1 MKEGD
6 VVKAGEPLFHDKTV
20 EEMNFA
26 SPVSGKVLNINRGE
40 RRKIL
45 SVTIQADAQI
55 EYAKYDVKVGTGDEV
70 KALLLKAGIW
80 SLIGQR
86 PYDCIADPKKAP
98 KAIWISSFDS
108 APLAPDYEFVL

>member
-1 MKEGD
+1 MSKVIKLTKGLDLPLEGRAAEEIKSVSRPEVFSICPDHYAGIKPKLAVKEGD

-55 EYAKYDVKVGTGDEV
+55 EYAKYDV
-70 KALLLKAGIW
+70 
-80 SLIGQR
+80 
-86 PYDCIADPKKAP
+86 
-98 KAIWISSFDS
+98 
-108 APLAPDYEFVL
+108 